1 MDKKK
6 RETEDDDKAHDSDN
20 NNNDNNSNESGEESD
35 DEDEPCDICGSHG
48 TLILCDGDDQK
59 CAVAVHLSCY
69 KPGTIAPEDEWFCDR
84 CQAKKS
90 IADAKVICCDNEGT
104 SLRRTTP
111 IPGNDVSFIHVNCAI
126 WNRHIQMSKGDEPIK
141 VEPYL
146 LQLKHPCKICSSKT
160 GLRVKC
166 CKGTCQNWFHV
177 SCAIKQGHLKPK
189 RSRSAKNDGH
199 LLVCPEHAPGGAG
212 GNAGRLITKDLNF
225 AAADEVTSPLRPRP
239 GSAGSAAK
247 KVSRG
252 GDLKEWEANRADR
265 RAQQQASGGNGTA
278 KRRVVD
284 SDVSDSE
291 RSAKKLKKQA
301 GKKAVDRDGSDFE
314 KDSAMDGVEDGED
327 EDDEEDEE
335 EVEEGDSLP
344 KGSLP
349 TSAPNDRRS
358 SAGNGVG
365 FPASSKL
372 ASEIFGKDTIASPSP
387 ASHNVPRINAS
398 AASAQSRRVSEA
410 LPVGLGARDGK
421 SRPGGG
427 LVRPRDGFASG
438 FAGAFFVVQLISRIH
453 FCRSNASEA
462 PADTINR
469 IIRAQEKFNQEL
481 RGIIPNLQ
489 KPMPQRT
496 SNGPSAASALDS
508 LLDKAHE
515 ATELTSLRK
524 EIESLKAKMA
534 LQDTCLVTLRSNLVF
549 IFNQLKLS
557 AVTPDETSVDDYVA
571 YMRDL
576 MKS

>member
-6 RETEDDDKAHDSDN
+6 RETEEDDKAHESDN

-166 CKGTCQNWFHV
+166 CKGNCQNWFHV

-199 LLVCPEHAPGGAG
+199 LLVCPEHAPGGTG

-225 AAADEVTSPLRPRP
+225 SAAADEVTSPLRPRP

-247 KVSRG
+247 KASRG

-327 EDDEEDEE
+327 EDDDEDEE

-349 TSAPNDRRS
+349 TGAPTDRRS

-365 FPASSKL
+365 LPASSKL
-372 ASEIFGKDTIASPSP
+372 ASELFGKDTIASPSP
-387 ASHNVPRINAS
+387 ASHTVPRINAS

-427 LVRPRDGFASG
+427 LVRPRDG
-438 FAGAFFVVQLISRIH
+438 
-453 FCRSNASEA
+453 SNATEA

-489 KPMPQRT
+489 RPMPQRT